1 MLWFALNPYSIFD
14 TVDYFIQLGYVENA
28 FVIGPVLQ
36 QEALNVRHLPKLTLD
51 RISVILQEK
60 INEKP
65 GYLLEDSYR
74 NLLRYIQEPFEKNP
88 NSTIDF
94 LKAIDARRGTDSEK
108 LFPYIYK
115 LMRQ

>member
-1 MLWFALNPYSIFD
+1 MF
-14 TVDYFIQLGYVENA
+14 YFIEKFKNDWNFHANA
-28 FVIGPVLQ
+28 FVIGPITEPV
-36 QEALNVRHLPKLTLD
+36 ELNIRHLPKLTLD

-88 NSTIDF
+88 NSTIEY
-94 LKAIDARRGTDSEK
+94 LQGTDARRGTDSEAV
-108 LFPYIYK
+108 FPYIYK